1 MGVIRLIHCKIDH
14 LKRAVT
20 LKPRGRS
27 ILIIGQNGS
36 GKTSLLESIH
46 KQLTFFL
53 EHNWG
58 DRRDF
63 IRTVEQYRSN
73 TQNRSHI
80 QSQANDAG
88 RFDAG
93 LRNIIRNYRSKRNNG
108 LFRID
113 DVENFAK
120 AVSSHKVA
128 LKLFSAH
135 RRAEIQEVQWAS
147 GLEKASRKAEVNH
160 NLARDLEQH
169 LVNLKVRAAIG
180 LLQKGGDLKVER
192 VNAWFLKFEKD
203 LRYLFEDESVSLRFD
218 ANKLRYFITQKGR
231 SEFSFKDLSSGYSA
245 IFDIFGDLI
254 VRAEY
259 LSRTPEELEGV
270 VFIDEIDAH
279 LHVSLQRKILPF
291 LIKSFPG
298 IQFIVTTHSPFVIS
312 SVDDF
317 LIYDLSTGKS
327 AINLSMYSVDAIL
340 EGMLGVS
347 PISKKLEDLILSL
360 ARHTEKENF
369 DLIKAKKLLDE
380 VSPYLEGLD
389 AESRMY
395 YEISRRN
402 IILAQARR

>member
-14 LKRAVT
+14 LQRAVT

-36 GKTSLLESIH
+36 GKTSLLGSIH
-46 KQLTFFL
+46 KELKIFL

-58 DRRDF
+58 DRHKF
-63 IRTVEQYRSN
+63 IKATEQYRSN
-73 TQNRSHI
+73 TYNRSHLQHPI
-80 QSQANDAG
+80 NDADRLNALLRSTRDDYRG
-88 RFDAG
+88 R
-93 LRNIIRNYRSKRNNG
+93 RNNR
-108 LFRID
+108 LFKID

-120 AVSSHKVA
+120 AVSSHEVA

-135 RRAEIQEVQWAS
+135 RRADIQEVQSAG
-147 GLEKASRKAEVNH
+147 GLENASRRTEVSH

-180 LLQKGGDLKVER
+180 LLQEEGDLQVER

-218 ANKLRYFITQKGR
+218 ANKLRYFITQEGR

-259 LSRTPEELEGV
+259 LSRTPEELVGV

-279 LHVSLQRKILPF
+279 LHVSLQRKVLPF
-291 LIKSFPG
+291 LMKSFPG
-298 IQFIVTTHSPFVIS
+298 IQFIVTTHSPFVLS
-312 SVDDF
+312 SVDNV
-317 LIYDLSTGKS
+317 LIYDLSSGKS
-327 AINLSMYSVDAIL
+327 AMDLSMYSVDAIL
-340 EGMLGVS
+340 EGLLRVP
-347 PISKKLEDLILSL
+347 PISKKLENLILSL
-360 ARHTEKENF
+360 ARHTEKESF

-389 AESRMY
+389 TESRMY
-395 YEISRRN
+395 YELSRRK
-402 IILAQARR
+402 IIRAQART